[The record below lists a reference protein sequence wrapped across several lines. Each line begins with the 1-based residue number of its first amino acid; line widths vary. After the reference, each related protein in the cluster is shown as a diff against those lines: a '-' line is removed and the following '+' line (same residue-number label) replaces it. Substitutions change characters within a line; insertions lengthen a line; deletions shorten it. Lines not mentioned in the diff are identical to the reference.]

1 MGRHARDERPAS
13 WPAREEVTHALTR
26 RILRPDASFT
36 RTNTCKGKGTRGSS
50 DEFYEFVNLR
60 GKDVSVGLPD
70 VSASHRFF
78 ATTLSLLS
86 KAGFR
91 RANLTLPDNLLLRRL
106 K

>member
-1 MGRHARDERPAS
+1 MARPRRSDACVDS
-13 WPAREEVTHALTR
+13 SNTPARRVIHTYH
-26 RILRPDASFT
+26 
-36 RTNTCKGKGTRGSS
+36 NTCKGKGTRGSS
-50 DEFYEFVNLR
+50 DEFYEFVYLR